1 MLTGRI
7 SSPEPND
14 LVHDMMFDTGVY
26 NMFQAPNTPGRVNFI
41 MIHIIFHRPIY
52 QILKK
57 KTFCD
62 PSTIHHLPSRIPSD
76 PSLVTINSPAFT
88 GRVSPQHWLKHPQ
101 CLLPLRQHQR
111 LLLSLP
117 HPWFSGVSCSAI
129 SSRAG
134 APHVTTYNLPP
145 FRQVEGLDGEAK
157 RCFSWGQMVLW
168 FVGEAEGFQG
178 ATYHTPIWSYD
189 GWNENKSS
197 HRSNHKLTIDWRY
210 TLSPKKNPSIESNI
224 SWVLQG
230 IPEAKSTSFV

>member
-1 MLTGRI
+1 MKLTCSMLTGRI

-57 KTFCD
+57 KNFCD

-101 CLLPLRQHQR
+101 CLLPLRQYQR
-111 LLLSLP
+111 LRRWRYLPRWPCLAKGRCVKIVRKLSLC
-117 HPWFSGVSCSAI
+117 FLNI
-129 SSRAG
+129 R
-134 APHVTTYNLPP
+134 
-145 FRQVEGLDGEAK
+145 FIEGSVM
-157 RCFSWGQMVLW
+157 C
-168 FVGEAEGFQG
+168 
-178 ATYHTPIWSYD
+178 
-189 GWNENKSS
+189 
-197 HRSNHKLTIDWRY
+197 
-210 TLSPKKNPSIESNI
+210 
-224 SWVLQG
+224 
-230 IPEAKSTSFV
+230 